1 MQTAQT
7 PTEVSC
13 VSATQASLEMEQH
26 ALILMS
32 VHKIHTTVTI
42 MQTAPTSMEVSRVS
56 ATQASMEME

>member
-1 MQTAQT
+1 
-7 PTEVSC
+7 
-13 VSATQASLEMEQH
+13 
-26 ALILMS
+26 LMS